1 MSTSLIKRSFIEI
14 YDIEVLRNCF
24 LYLGIDTKSNQII
37 EFVIFGARNDLREF
51 CGHLRSLKGQIG
63 FNNLNYDSQVCQFIL
78 NNELMWLELE
88 YTADQ
93 ITEEIFKF
101 SQETINRENVFLKY
115 SEYKL
120 YCKQLDLY
128 KMHHFDNR
136 GKVQSLKGL
145 QCNLNFKMCLES
157 PIDFNSSINED
168 QLKLL
173 VSYCK
178 NDILSTKAFFE
189 HDDTKKEIELRKG
202 LAKSYDLP
210 YNSINWSNS
219 KIGSELILKFYCE
232 ATNKNPKE
240 VRKER
245 TERTHI
251 NLKDCIPKNVKFKT
265 QEFND
270 LLRKFESIILYPD
283 PTNKFTLKEKISVQ
297 YKGLSYEYGVG
308 GIHSAKSGCFESTDE
323 KVIYDIDVSSLY
335 PSIAIANNLFPLHL
349 GEEFIE
355 VYKNKIVDVRLKEK
369 AKGKNLANKAIVEG
383 LKQAAN
389 SVYGKSN
396 EPNSFLR
403 DSFYTYSTTIIGQIQ
418 LSLLAETISEEIPNS
433 ESLQWNTDGGTILL
447 YRNTVEQFK
456 EICKNWEKLTKL
468 TLEEVIY
475 KKIYIRDVNSYCA
488 IPYEGKV
495 KLKGVF
501 EKDKLLH
508 KDPSS
513 RIIAV
518 ALENYIVNDVPIEDT
533 INNHKSIWDFLLRTK
548 FKKNSWGEYRSF
560 KLGKKIVKKAQ
571 KVERYFVSNDGDT
584 LVKVYSSGKESLL
597 QKGWKITEA
606 NNIESENAFDY
617 NINRRYYIEKT
628 YDVIDEVEKDRVQ
641 LSLFI

>member
-1 MSTSLIKRSFIEI
+1 MSTSIIERSFIEI

-37 EFVIFGARNDLREF
+37 EFVIFDKRNDLRAL
-51 CGHLRSLKGQIG
+51 CRHLRSLKGQIG

-78 NNELMWLELE
+78 NNESTWLELE
-88 YTADQ
+88 YIADQ

-157 PIDFNSSINED
+157 PIDFNSSITED

-173 VSYCK
+173 VGYCK

-270 LLRKFESIILYPD
+270 LLRKFESITLYPD
-283 PTNKFTLKEKISVQ
+283 PTSKFTLKEKISVQ

-308 GIHSAKSGCFESTDE
+308 GIHCAKSGCFESTDE

-456 EICKNWEKLTKL
+456 EICKNWEQLTKL

-518 ALENYIVNDVPIEDT
+518 ALENYIVNNIPIEDT

-597 QKGWKITEA
+597 QKGWKITES

-641 LSLFI
+641 LSLF

>member
-1 MSTSLIKRSFIEI
+1 M
-14 YDIEVLRNCF
+14 
-24 LYLGIDTKSNQII
+24 GIDTKSNQII
-37 EFVIFGARNDLREF
+37 EFVIFGARNDLRAF
-51 CGHLRSLKGQIG
+51 CRHLRSLKGQIG

-88 YTADQ
+88 YSADQ
-93 ITEEIFKF
+93 ITEEVFKF

-173 VSYCK
+173 VGYCK

-355 VYKNKIVDVRLKEK
+355 VYKNKIVDIRLKEK

-513 RIIAV
+513 RIIAI

-533 INNHKSIWDFLLRTK
+533 INSHKSIWDFLLRTK

-606 NNIESENAFDY
+606 NNIGSENAFDY

-641 LSLFI
+641 LSLKL

>member
-1 MSTSLIKRSFIEI
+1 MSTSSLEKSFIEI

-37 EFVIFGARNDLREF
+37 EFVIFGARNDLRAL
-51 CGHLRSLKGQIG
+51 CRHLKSLKGQIG

-78 NNELMWLELE
+78 NNCEMWIELE
-88 YTADQ
+88 YSADQ

-173 VSYCK
+173 VGYCK

-189 HDDTKKEIELRKG
+189 HDDTKKEIGLRKG

-518 ALENYIVNDVPIEDT
+518 ALENYIVNDIPIEDT

-597 QKGWKITEA
+597 QKGWKITES

-641 LSLFI
+641 LSLF

>member
-1 MSTSLIKRSFIEI
+1 MSTSNLEKSFIEI

-37 EFVIFGARNDLREF
+37 EFVIFGARNDLRAL
-51 CGHLRSLKGQIG
+51 CRHLRSLKGQIG

-78 NNELMWLELE
+78 NNELMWIELE
-88 YTADQ
+88 YSADQ

-173 VSYCK
+173 VGYCK

-518 ALENYIVNDVPIEDT
+518 ALENYIVNDIPIEDT
-533 INNHKSIWDFLLRTK
+533 VNSHKSIWDFLLRTK

-571 KVERYFVSNDGDT
+571 KVERYFVSNDGNT

-641 LSLFI
+641 LSLF